1 MKQFLT
7 SFLVDELFVLWTF
20 FFAVG
25 VILVWREVTR
35 RKHLRQH
42 ERRMRLLV
50 RALRLM
56 DTQAAICG
64 AASGSGGEPEIE
76 GRTF

>member
-7 SFLVDELFVLWTF
+7 SFLVDELLVLWTF
-20 FFAVG
+20 FFGVG
-25 VILVWREVTR
+25 VILVCREFSRLKQR
-35 RKHLRQH
+35 RQS

-56 DTQAAICG
+56 DSQPATYAV
-64 AASGSGGEPEIE
+64 ASCSDSQEA
-76 GRTF
+76 GR